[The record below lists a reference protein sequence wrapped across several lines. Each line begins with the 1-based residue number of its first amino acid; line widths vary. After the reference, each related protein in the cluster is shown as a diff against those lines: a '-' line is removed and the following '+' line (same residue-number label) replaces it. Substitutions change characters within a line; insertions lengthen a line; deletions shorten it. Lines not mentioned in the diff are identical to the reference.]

1 MDNDEIAEEYCGS
14 SASDRFGIALNQ
26 ARQSERA
33 EIMEMLEAEQVK
45 IQKDYDKEYGEGTG
59 YDPKDWEDVSGGA
72 IAQENQ
78 IGEIK
83 ELIQKIKEMP

>member
-33 EIMEMLEAEQVK
+33 EIVEMLENL
-45 IQKDYDKEYGEGTG
+45 DKGDAVYIDDKT
-59 YDPKDWEDVSGGA
+59 YYPYIRVNWSV
-72 IAQENQ
+72 I
-78 IGEIK
+78 
-83 ELIQKIKEMP
+83 IQKIKEMDKNQAGTTGNKFNP

>member
-33 EIMEMLEAEQVK
+33 EIVEMLENL
-45 IQKDYDKEYGEGTG
+45 DKEAVYT
-59 YDPKDWEDVSGGA
+59 K
-72 IAQENQ
+72 
-78 IGEIK
+78 
-83 ELIQKIKEMP
+83 QK

>member
-33 EIMEMLEAEQVK
+33 EIVEMLEKEKKEALTSMKKDKRIPDYIYENYEVAMDTA
-45 IQKDYDKEYGEGTG
+45 IQ
-59 YDPKDWEDVSGGA
+59 
-72 IAQENQ
+72 
-78 IGEIK
+78 EIK
-83 ELIQKIKEMP
+83 AML